1 MALLVLRSVG
11 VVCRAKPN
19 VPLVRWQKNKKMC
32 VGQKLNLC
40 LVSLSARFFCPF
52 GLGSVVRYHC
62 CQRFSA
68 LRSGGLRST
77 TLSTYRKCRLEVQSY
92 KFARNPPLRKTA
104 VRCWRSCQSLV
115 CLYVMYLLCYKYVK
129 QLICRLC
136 VWVFFISEGKGFF

>member
-62 CQRFSA
+62 CQRSHA
-68 LRSGGLRST
+68 
-77 TLSTYRKCRLEVQSY
+77 
-92 KFARNPPLRKTA
+92 
-104 VRCWRSCQSLV
+104 WRSCG
-115 CLYVMYLLCYKYVK
+115 
-129 QLICRLC
+129 
-136 VWVFFISEGKGFF
+136 ISEHKTVNPALKPNWKTELEYKHVTPHDAKRVLAVVLLFSLCPKFNCVRC

>member
-62 CQRFSA
+62 CQRFVPRRSA
-68 LRSGGLRST
+68 DSLING
-77 TLSTYRKCRLEVQSY
+77 YFEVKLVFF
-92 KFARNPPLRKTA
+92 KFILDSKQDLKAGAWGTVIHCCEHLA
-104 VRCWRSCQSLV
+104 YHGFQL
-115 CLYVMYLLCYKYVK
+115 K
-129 QLICRLC
+129 QLKIIHNIQY
-136 VWVFFISEGKGFF
+136 FFQWYNISHYSQ